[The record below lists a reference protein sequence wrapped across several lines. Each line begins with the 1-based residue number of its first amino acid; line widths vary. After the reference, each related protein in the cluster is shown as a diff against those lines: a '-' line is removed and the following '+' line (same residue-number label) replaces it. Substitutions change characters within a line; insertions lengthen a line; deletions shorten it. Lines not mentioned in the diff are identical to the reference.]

1 MEKAMLS
8 SSEICDEVIKSGIKK
23 ANTSS
28 IKLLILGIF
37 AGIFIALGGFSAAVF
52 SHSIENVGFSK
63 FAAGVIF
70 PTGLMLVLVCGG
82 ELFTGNAL
90 MVIALY
96 EKKIRFTQML
106 RNWVIVYFGNFIGA
120 FLIAFLI
127 FNSSILDINAG
138 RLGAY
143 VLNTAVNKASMSFIS
158 AFSSGILCNIL
169 VCIAVWGAFSA
180 GDIAGK
186 ILIIWFPI
194 MAFVVSGFE
203 HSVANMYYFS
213 IGILAKANPYF
224 VELSRAGEKISKLDL
239 AHIILNLIPVTLGN
253 IAGGSLIVATGYWLV
268 IKYMSVNKNK

>member
-1 MEKAMLS
+1 MEKVMLS
-8 SSEICDEVIKSGIKK
+8 PSEICDEVIKSGIKK

-28 IKLLILGIF
+28 INLLILGIF

-52 SHSIENVGFSK
+52 SHSIENVGVSK

-70 PTGLMLVLVCGG
+70 PAGLMMVLICGG

-90 MVIALY
+90 MVISLY
-96 EKKIRFTQML
+96 EKKIRFTQMI
-106 RNWVIVYFGNFIGA
+106 RNWIIVYFGNFIGA

-138 RLGAY
+138 NLGAY
-143 VLNTAVNKASMSFIS
+143 AIKTAVNKGSMSFIT

-180 GDIAGK
+180 KDIAGK

-213 IGILAKANPYF
+213 IGMLAKSNSTF
-224 VELSRAGEKISKLDL
+224 VELSKAGEKISNLDL
-239 AHIILNLIPVTLGN
+239 KHIILNLIPVTLGN
-253 IAGGSLIVATGYWLV
+253 IVGGSLIVATGYWLV
-268 IKYMSVNKNK
+268 IKYLPVKNK